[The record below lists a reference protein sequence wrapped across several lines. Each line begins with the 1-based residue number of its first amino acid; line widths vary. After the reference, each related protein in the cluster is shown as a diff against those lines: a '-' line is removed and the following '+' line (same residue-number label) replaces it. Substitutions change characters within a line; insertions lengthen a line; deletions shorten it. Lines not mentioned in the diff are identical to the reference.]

1 VCHQDG
7 SSMIFN
13 IHLMFPGFQLVV
25 LYVGVVRAGGTHRF
39 KLFFMVNQL

>member
-1 VCHQDG
+1 
-7 SSMIFN
+7 
-13 IHLMFPGFQLVV
+13 MFPGFQLVV